1 MHVLTLIPI
10 DGGVGVVLPKEVLAK
25 LQRGVGETIF
35 LRETPDGLLVSGQH
49 PAVQR
54 QIATGRK
61 FLHDYQDAVRLL
73 AE

>member
-1 MHVLTLIPI
+1 MHALKLIPI

-35 LRETPDGLLVSGQH
+35 LCETPDGLLISAQH
-49 PAVQR
+49 PAVQ
-54 QIATGRK
+54 QQVAAGRK

>member
-1 MHVLTLIPI
+1 MHALKLIPI
-10 DGGVGVVLPKEVLAK
+10 DGAVGIVLPKEVLAK
-25 LQRGVGETIF
+25 LKRGVGETLF
-35 LRETPDGLLVSGQH
+35 LCETPDGLLISAQN

-54 QIATGRK
+54 QVAAGRR